1 MLECDLCVSHSS
13 SGVMSV
19 WQTRLL
25 LLALGNDG
33 LAGTVGTQLRG
44 ILALDGGNARGELT
58 GIGHPHVIADDAAR
72 SSVMVTKSMS
82 LLVLMMTRTF
92 TLSPTLKEVALCR
105 LPSWA

>member
-1 MLECDLCVSHSS
+1 MLECDLSVSHSS
-13 SGVMSV
+13 SGVMNV

-58 GIGHPHVIADDAAR
+58 GIGHPHVIADDVRALAQA
-72 SSVMVTKSMS
+72 VDEDVA
-82 LLVLMMTRTF
+82 
-92 TLSPTLKEVALCR
+92 PTLKEVALCR